1 MTCFKCGGACGAN
14 CEELK
19 CVKCGQACSN
29 NCYRENAINRFSKE
43 FKAGEVEGRKAEAG
57 RTSDALI
64 ELESKGI
71 ITNGQLQAILDLI
84 LEKLTD
90 SKDID

>member
-1 MTCFKCGGACGAN
+1 MSCSKCINDICI
-14 CEELK
+14 
-19 CVKCGQACSN
+19 CS
-29 NCYRENAINRFSKE
+29 RTEAINRFSKDY
-43 FKAGEVEGRKAEAG
+43 KAGFQDGRKGEAE

-71 ITNGQLQAILDLI
+71 ISNDQLQSILDLI

-90 SKDID
+90 VMDID